1 MATHRLELEN
11 VELSAL
17 LGIIDPLDE
26 TVVTLLES
34 VHLVCALL
42 LHQGRLHLLLSHLL
56 SFRLLAILAVLTSF
70 LGIFSLFLLSFLD
83 CLLALLLLGLN
94 CFNELLLLELLGLN
108 VLIFGRLLVLLNINT
123 QSQVVIVLLLRL
135 GHVGTVRGQDTLED
149 LHGGLL
155 SLESLA
161 EILVSEVG
169 LGERLVAAG
178 SLNVVLAK
186 HRNVLGKRHL
196 VRIDG
201 GRDLLDLLVHQT
213 EVEVN

>member
-56 SFRLLAILAVLTSF
+56 SFRLLAILTSF

-94 CFNELLLLELLGLN
+94 CLNELLLLELLGLN
-108 VLIFGRLLVLLNINT
+108 VLIFARLLVLLNINT

>member
-42 LHQGRLHLLLSHLL
+42 LYQGRLHLLLSHLL
-56 SFRLLAILAVLTSF
+56 SFRLLAILAILTSF
-70 LGIFSLFLLSFLD
+70 LGIFGLFLLSFLD
-83 CLLALLLLGLN
+83 CLLALLLLSLN

-108 VLIFGRLLVLLNINT
+108 VLIFARLLVLLNINT

-201 GRDLLDLLVHQT
+201 GRDFLDLLVHQT